1 METVTLMDRIDLERI
16 CRTIVWYGL
25 NPIICCHR
33 DKFLTATSK
42 LRVNIP
48 EFGVSITVHRVT
60 LTKSIV
66 HLFRKE
72 NTGWDVISCVT
83 VTEATWLIV
92 ITKRDGVSVNQD
104 GMVSL
109 NCQLPP
115 VTFHLFFQYTVMHN
129 I

>member
-1 METVTLMDRIDLERI
+1 M
-16 CRTIVWYGL
+16 
-25 NPIICCHR
+25 
-33 DKFLTATSK
+33 
-42 LRVNIP
+42 
-48 EFGVSITVHRVT
+48 
-60 LTKSIV
+60 
-66 HLFRKE
+66 
-72 NTGWDVISCVT
+72 GWDVISCVT

-109 NCQLPP
+109 NCQLPS